1 MRGFDVLVVCGP
13 LDLGDVEGKIL
24 SEIKREIRL
33 YAGGGDEWMDLY
45 EEFEGL
51 NNTFRIL
58 EIAVN
63 VFKQRLESACGFY
76 LRYKNNP
83 ELLVKERPGE
93 HLCLRELCLFYI
105 DKRCSLD
112 YTLCRFPACVYF
124 SHENIDKDEYNEW
137 LFKLAFRDVLGD
149 DEK

>member
-1 MRGFDVLVVCGP
+1 MGMRGFDVLVVCGP

-63 VFKQRLESACGFY
+63 VFKQRLESACEFY
-76 LRYKNNP
+76 LRYKDNP
-83 ELLVKERPGE
+83 ELLRKEW
-93 HLCLRELCLFYI
+93 
-105 DKRCSLD
+105 
-112 YTLCRFPACVYF
+112 
-124 SHENIDKDEYNEW
+124 DEYFYEKIVSYYGGIDVSEVTVEIFNDW
-137 LFKLAFRDVLGD
+137 LFRLAFKDVLGD

>member
-1 MRGFDVLVVCGP
+1 MVVCGP

-63 VFKQRLESACGFY
+63 VFKQRLESACEFY
-76 LRYKNNP
+76 LRYKDNP
-83 ELLVKERPGE
+83 ELLRKEW
-93 HLCLRELCLFYI
+93 
-105 DKRCSLD
+105 
-112 YTLCRFPACVYF
+112 
-124 SHENIDKDEYNEW
+124 DEYFYEKIVSYYGGINVSEVTVEIFNDW
-137 LFKLAFRDVLGD
+137 LFRLAFRDVFEGV
-149 DEK
+149 